1 MKKILLVLGFL
12 LSTAGVLAL
21 LLCDS
26 QLFAAT
32 GCCKKRDSLREGW
45 RTQIDMTLE
54 DCKRQNERSDRDNV
68 FDERGLVWWDVR
80 CR

>member
-1 MKKILLVLGFL
+1 MKKILLVLGLL

-32 GCCKKRDSLREGW
+32 GCCKERNSLRERW
-45 RTQIDMTLE
+45 KQTDMTLE